1 MNSLRPV
8 LYSALALVSAIA
20 ATVYGL
26 MKIEGKSFMD
36 ALWLAVTSI
45 STVGFGD
52 EVPSTQAGRIIVMAL
67 IFSGVGLFTYLLS
80 SIFVGVME
88 GHIRDAWGKR
98 KMLKAIGK
106 LKDHIVVC
114 GAGRVG
120 RAVINEL
127 MAGKRDFV
135 VIEKDPDRLEELQE
149 LSSVGGVLFIAG
161 DATEDRVLLSSGVV
175 RARSVITTLADDAG
189 NLMITIACKDF
200 NPAARVVARA
210 NRPESVIRLKRAG
223 ADTVVCPSA
232 IAGNRMALASLK
244 PASVAFVQTLVEE
257 REIDL
262 ELEELIIGE
271 HSPIAGKELKD
282 SRLREEYGVMLLAI
296 KRGEQNI
303 INPDPAEKFQP
314 GDVLILSG
322 PSDRLTVLERVMAG
336 GAK

>member
-8 LYSALALVSAIA
+8 YYATFALIFAILA
-20 ATVYGL
+20 AIYGL
-26 MKIEGKSFMD
+26 MTIEGMSFID

-52 EVPSTQAGRIIVMAL
+52 KVPSTTTGRIIVMAL
-67 IFSGVGLFTYLLS
+67 IFCGVGLFTYLLS
-80 SIFVGVME
+80 AIFVGVTE
-88 GHIRDAWGKR
+88 GHIRNAWGKQ
-98 KMLKAIGK
+98 KMFKRISK

-120 RAVINEL
+120 QAVIKEL
-127 MAGKRDFV
+127 MAGKQDFV
-135 VIEKDPDRLEELQE
+135 VIEKDQDRLVELHE
-149 LSSVGGVLFIAG
+149 LSSAGRVLFIAG
-161 DATEDRVLLSSGVV
+161 DATEDRVLLAAGTV
-175 RARSVITTLADDAG
+175 RSKSIITTLADDAG

-200 NPAARVVARA
+200 NPNARVVARA
-210 NRPESVIRLKRAG
+210 NRPESMVRLKRAG

-262 ELEELIIGE
+262 ELEELVINE
-271 HSPIAGKELKD
+271 NSPIAGMELKE
-282 SRLREEYGVMLLAI
+282 SRLREKYGVMLLAI
-296 KRGEQNI
+296 KRGDENI
-303 INPDPAEKFQP
+303 VNPEPTEKFQP

-322 PSDRLTVLERVMAG
+322 PSDKLTTLEKVVAG
-336 GAK
+336 VF

>member
-8 LYSALALVSAIA
+8 IFATFALSFAILA
-20 ATVYGL
+20 AIYGL
-26 MKIEGKSFMD
+26 MTIEEMSFMD

-52 EVPSTQAGRIIVMAL
+52 KVPSTTNGRIIVMVL
-67 IFSGVGLFTYLLS
+67 IFCGVGLFTYLLS
-80 SIFVGVME
+80 AIFVGVME

-98 KMLKAIGK
+98 KMLREISK
-106 LKDHIVVC
+106 LKEHIVVC

-127 MAGKRDFV
+127 MAGKQKFV
-135 VIEKDPDRLEELQE
+135 VIEKDQDRLEELQE
-149 LSSVGGVLFIAG
+149 LHSVGGVLFIAG
-161 DATEDRVLLSSGVV
+161 DATEDRVLLSAGTV
-175 RARSVITTLADDAG
+175 RAKSIITTLADDAG
-189 NLMITIACKDF
+189 NLMITIACRDF
-200 NPAARVVARA
+200 NPYARVVARA
-210 NRPESVIRLKRAG
+210 NRPESMVRLKRAG

-262 ELEELIIGE
+262 ELEELSISE
-271 HSPIAGKELKD
+271 NSPIAGKELKE
-282 SRLREEYGVMLLAI
+282 SRLREQYGVMLLAI
-296 KRGEQNI
+296 KRGEESI
-303 INPDPAEKFQP
+303 VNPEPTEKFQP

-322 PSDRLTVLERVMAG
+322 PSDKLTTLEKVVAG
-336 GAK
+336 VF